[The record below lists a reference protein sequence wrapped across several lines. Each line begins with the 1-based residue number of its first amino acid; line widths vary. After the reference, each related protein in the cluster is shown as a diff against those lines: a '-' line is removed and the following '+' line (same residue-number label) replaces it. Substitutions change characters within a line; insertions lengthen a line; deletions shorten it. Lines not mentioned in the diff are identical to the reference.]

1 MYFAKNSNILYNKY
15 RKLVLKWSY
24 TSCVRCKS
32 TAAPK
37 TKAYSHTILSP
48 KTDFPTRSSNAIKE
62 NIQKTAQFA
71 DLYNWQRQ
79 HLKGPE
85 FVLHDGPPY
94 ANGDLHMGHAVN
106 KIIKDINNRSQV
118 LQGNRV
124 HYMPGW
130 DCHGLPIE
138 LKALQKAKKSSSN
151 SQISDP
157 VHIRQIAR
165 IFALETVE
173 KQKDAF
179 RKWGVMA
186 DWNEQCYLT
195 LNKGYVQNQ
204 LRQFHKMFK
213 SGLIF
218 RALKPVY
225 WSPSSKTALAEA
237 ELEYDPQFKSKEVYV
252 RFLLEN
258 IPSVIKDAGKGKNI
272 SAIIWTTTPWTL
284 VANRAIC
291 YNPQMKYSIV
301 SIGGKPDLFLVASGL
316 VQPLKEVLKVEINV
330 VAEFDGKHLQGT
342 TYHNKLV
349 NQSLP
354 FLEGDHV
361 TDVKGTG
368 LVHTAPAHGPEDFLV
383 ALKNNMTVE
392 CNVDESGR
400 YTNVDQDLN
409 GLPVLSEGQE
419 LVITRLGDDVMH
431 RDVFVHSYP
440 LDWRTKKPVI
450 IRASQQWFIDTAA
463 LKDEALAAL
472 EKVEILPPS
481 SSDQYRQGF
490 RAQLEKRPYWCISRQ
505 RAWGVPIPALY
516 NRDSVLVDERIID
529 KLCSMI
535 ESRGADVWWT
545 CDVTDL
551 LPDDVIK
558 EHNLDVKDVNKGK
571 DIMDIWLD
579 SGLSWSTLHGRT
591 ARLYSEGVDQLT
603 GWFQASLLTSL
614 ALTGE
619 APYKSIFVHG
629 FVVDDKKRKMSKSIG
644 NVIDPIT
651 IIQGGKGSNQPAY
664 GIDTLSVFFRVS
676 RGENTTFPSW
686 FMFGAATA
694 AYQIEGAWSTA
705 DKSESIWDRLLH
717 TQPSL
722 VMDHSNADDAC
733 FSYDF
738 WTRDVEIAHEMG
750 LQMYRFSISWPR
762 LLPTGFPNQIS
773 SIGKS
778 YYGNLIDGLLRKGI
792 QPVVTMYH
800 WDLPQSLQ
808 ELGGWTNPLI
818 ATWFADYARVLYTLF
833 GDRVKYWITINEP
846 LTICDGGYSKMAA
859 PYLDDMKI
867 SNYLCSR
874 HVLLAHAKAFR
885 AYEKF
890 RKQYRGK
897 ISMANVF
904 FWFEPLNPEK
914 DKEATKLAM
923 QLWEG
928 RFGHPI
934 YSKTGGWPPELEKYI
949 AGISKTEGYN
959 QSRLPPFTPEEIQL
973 IKGTYDFYGLNH
985 YTTRLVRKATRK
997 TAGDW
1002 PFYGS
1007 KELGVT
1013 FVNHPNRRTI
1023 VIDWFQI
1030 YPEGLRKQLHWIK
1043 DNYEVKDI
1051 MITENGL
1058 PMLRLDLADYDRVD
1072 YIKKNLE
1079 QVGSRLKYIL
1089 IIINCRLFIP
1099 YMTMMMMLL
1108 KVLLAINEGVH
1119 VMGYTVWSL
1128 IDSFEWITGYKYVC
1142 SALST
1147 Y

>member
-1 MYFAKNSNILYNKY
+1 MYFAKNSNIIWNKY
-15 RKLVLKWSY
+15 GRLVLKSNY
-24 TSCVRCKS
+24 TKCVRGKS

-71 DLYNWQRQ
+71 DLYNWQRK

-106 KIIKDINNRSQV
+106 KIIKDINNRSKV

-124 HYMPGW
+124 HYIPGW

-138 LKALQKAKKSSSN
+138 LKALQKAKKSSKT

-157 VHIRQIAR
+157 VHIREIAR
-165 IFALETVE
+165 TFALETVE

-179 RKWGVMA
+179 KKWGVMA
-186 DWNEQCYLT
+186 DWDEQCYLT

-204 LRQFHKMFK
+204 LRQFYKMYK

-252 RFLLEN
+252 RFPLKN
-258 IPSVIKDAGKGKNI
+258 VPNVVKDVVKGKKI

-291 YNPQMKYSIV
+291 YNRQMKYSIV
-301 SIGGKPDLFLVASGL
+301 SIDGRSDLFLVASGL
-316 VQPLKEVLKVEINV
+316 VQQLQGILKVEINTL
-330 VAEFDGKHLQGT
+330 AEFDGQHLQGT

-361 TDVKGTG
+361 TNVKGTG

-400 YTNVDQDLN
+400 YTNLDNELN

-463 LKDEALAAL
+463 LKDKALAAL

-516 NRDSVLVDERIID
+516 NRDNVLVDERIID

-545 CDVTDL
+545 CDVTEL
-551 LPDDVIK
+551 LPYDVIN
-558 EHNLDVKDVNKGK
+558 EHKLDAKDISKGK

-579 SGLSWSTLHGRT
+579 SGLSWSTLGGRT

-664 GIDTLSVFFRVS
+664 GIDTLRWWVASHSTQHSQIVVSKKLLDDCQAELIRIRNIMKYLLGVVSDVQKTDFTKDPTLNYFDSYMVKESEIFVNQINDHYNNFRYNHVAQSILHFISNKVS
-676 RGENTTFPSW
+676 
-686 FMFGAATA
+686 AL
-694 AYQIEGAWSTA
+694 YCHCI
-705 DKSESIWDRLLH
+705 KDRLYCSQKYSDERLSAQLVVH
-717 TQPSL
+717 TILVSLCKALGPILPHLIEEVWQYHPLYDKPFYFTEELSILPPNNVDTSLMEAILDLKREICVLAKNENLKKFEANIVLNSDIYDSLSGLNKSDGDNDSVLCEILEVSAVNLTVKNGGNNSL
-722 VMDHSNADDAC
+722 VELLQSKKGQCLRCRKYNVTDDSDKC
-733 FSYDF
+733 V
-738 WTRDVEIAHEMG
+738 R
-750 LQMYRFSISWPR
+750 
-762 LLPTGFPNQIS
+762 
-773 SIGKS
+773 
-778 YYGNLIDGLLRKGI
+778 
-792 QPVVTMYH
+792 
-800 WDLPQSLQ
+800 
-808 ELGGWTNPLI
+808 
-818 ATWFADYARVLYTLF
+818 
-833 GDRVKYWITINEP
+833 
-846 LTICDGGYSKMAA
+846 CD
-859 PYLDDMKI
+859 
-867 SNYLCSR
+867 
-874 HVLLAHAKAFR
+874 HVLS
-885 AYEKF
+885 
-890 RKQYRGK
+890 Q
-897 ISMANVF
+897 M
-904 FWFEPLNPEK
+904 
-914 DKEATKLAM
+914 
-923 QLWEG
+923 
-928 RFGHPI
+928 
-934 YSKTGGWPPELEKYI
+934 
-949 AGISKTEGYN
+949 
-959 QSRLPPFTPEEIQL
+959 
-973 IKGTYDFYGLNH
+973 
-985 YTTRLVRKATRK
+985 
-997 TAGDW
+997 
-1002 PFYGS
+1002 
-1007 KELGVT
+1007 
-1013 FVNHPNRRTI
+1013 
-1023 VIDWFQI
+1023 
-1030 YPEGLRKQLHWIK
+1030 
-1043 DNYEVKDI
+1043 
-1051 MITENGL
+1051 
-1058 PMLRLDLADYDRVD
+1058 
-1072 YIKKNLE
+1072 
-1079 QVGSRLKYIL
+1079 
-1089 IIINCRLFIP
+1089 
-1099 YMTMMMMLL
+1099 
-1108 KVLLAINEGVH
+1108 
-1119 VMGYTVWSL
+1119 
-1128 IDSFEWITGYKYVC
+1128 
-1142 SALST
+1142 
-1147 Y
+1147 